1 VNVETYSLIVSMM
14 VTVSTKMGMTVMVMV
29 KERGTVG
36 EIEIARVVTMMVMI
50 TTTKAIPMMIATTMA
65 LMVMSMVMVRATIIV
80 AMTMAMVMMVMTMT
94 VMTVVVMMSVM
105 EAVRK
110 EAETAAAMTDGY
122 STV

>member
-1 VNVETYSLIVSMM
+1 
-14 VTVSTKMGMTVMVMV
+14 
-29 KERGTVG
+29 
-36 EIEIARVVTMMVMI
+36 
-50 TTTKAIPMMIATTMA
+50 MA
-65 LMVMSMVMVRATIIV
+65 LEIV
-80 AMTMAMVMMVMTMT
+80 TKIAMVMMVMTMT

>member
-1 VNVETYSLIVSMM
+1 MSP
-14 VTVSTKMGMTVMVMV
+14 TVMVM
-29 KERGTVG
+29 EISREWGTG
-36 EIEIARVVTMMVMI
+36 AE
-50 TTTKAIPMMIATTMA
+50 MA
-65 LMVMSMVMVRATIIV
+65 LEIV
-80 AMTMAMVMMVMTMT
+80 TKIAMVMMVMTMT

>member
-1 VNVETYSLIVSMM
+1 
-14 VTVSTKMGMTVMVMV
+14 
-29 KERGTVG
+29 
-36 EIEIARVVTMMVMI
+36 VMI

-65 LMVMSMVMVRATIIV
+65 LMAMSMVMVRATIIV
-80 AMTMAMVMMVMTMT
+80 AMTMAMVMMTMT